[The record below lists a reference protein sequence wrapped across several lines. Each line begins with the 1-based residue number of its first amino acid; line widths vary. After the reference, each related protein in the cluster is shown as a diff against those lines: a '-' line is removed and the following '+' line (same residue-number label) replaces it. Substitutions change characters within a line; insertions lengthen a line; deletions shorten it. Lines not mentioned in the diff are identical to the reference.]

1 MSSDSVIRLHEI
13 SKDYLIYDKPE
24 ARLKQMIFPRVRSLL
39 GLAPVR
45 YYREFPAVSNVSFEV
60 GKGETVGI
68 IGRNG
73 SGKSTTL
80 EMICGTLQPSHG
92 SIEVNGRI
100 AALLELG
107 SGFNPDFTGRENVY
121 LNAAILG
128 LSREEIDSRFEAIAD
143 FAGIGEFMEQPVKTY
158 SSGMY
163 VRLAF
168 SVATNVDP
176 DILVVDE
183 ALAVG
188 DEAFQRKCFAR
199 IEQIKDRGGTIL
211 FVSHSPQ
218 SIIQLCDR
226 AILLDGGE
234 KIMEGSPKIV
244 VSHYQRLLN
253 LSGEE
258 AEAAREKIKSLDGWA
273 SIDRDAKDHAVPSR
287 PPAHAEEIEDAWFDP
302 SLVSSSS
309 VEYDAEDVRIS
320 NVRIMDQQ
328 GQVVNNLVLN
338 QPYRF
343 VYDVDFSAHLVA
355 ANFAMFVKTIH
366 GVEIAGQH
374 AFPFNQGM
382 QVEAGDKV
390 EISLPFVCSFLP
402 GTYSCNCGVFIR
414 QKGTFKI
421 LHRILDVILF
431 RVLQT
436 DAHYSRHGLVDICPD
451 NSPVDVRKIA
461 SNGSPSETAHSF
473 PEGSA
478 LE

>member
-1 MSSDSVIRLHEI
+1 MSSDSVVRLNGI

-80 EMICGTLQPSHG
+80 EMICGTLQPSRG

-211 FVSHSPQ
+211 FVSHAPQ

-226 AILLDGGE
+226 AILMDGGE
-234 KIMEGSPKIV
+234 KILEGSPKIV

-273 SIDRDAKDHAVPSR
+273 SIDRDAKDHSVPSR
-287 PPAHAEEIEDAWFDP
+287 PPAQAGNVDNAWLDP

-309 VEYDAEDVRIS
+309 VEYEADGARIS
-320 NVRIMDQQ
+320 NVRIVDKQ
-328 GQVVNNLVLN
+328 GKIVNNLVLN
-338 QPYRF
+338 EHYRF
-343 VYDVDFSAHLVA
+343 VYEVDFSANLEA
-355 ANFAMFVKTIH
+355 ANFAMFVKTIQ

-374 AFPFNQGM
+374 AFPFNEGAE
-382 QVEAGDKV
+382 VGTGEKV
-390 EISLPFVCSFLP
+390 EVSLPFVCSFLP
-402 GTYSCNCGVFIR
+402 GAYSCNCGVFIR

-436 DAHYSRHGLVDICPD
+436 DAHYSRQGVIDICPD
-451 NSPVDVRKIA
+451 NTPIELKRLSA
-461 SNGSPSETAHSF
+461 PSI
-473 PEGSA
+473 SA
-478 LE
+478 AN